1 MEVIGAI
8 FLLLVTAR
16 VFGLLVG
23 RISLPSAVGEM
34 LAGMVLIS
42 IAQFAGPFR
51 GFLEGLPDNEALSHV
66 ADLGIFFLLLMA
78 GVEMQLA
85 DTVHDARK
93 SFAVAVGGVV
103 LPLAA
108 GIILGFAF
116 LEEGPQRT
124 AQAMLVGVALSITA
138 IAASAKIMQEFG
150 LLKSETGRVL
160 ITAALFDDIFGLFL
174 LALLGSVIASGE
186 LPGAYALV
194 ILLAKVMVFFA
205 VTGLLGVHVY
215 PRISK
220 EIHRRQAAEI
230 EFGALVIVALG
241 YGFLA
246 ELLGLHWAVGAF
258 MAGLFMERSRIG
270 KKPYKSMRL
279 MLNALTAGVL
289 GPLFFAWIGLQANLT
304 AIVEIPA
311 FLAILIVVA
320 FVTKVLGGGL
330 AAAAIGYK
338 RRDAAIIGVGLA
350 PRGEIMIVVISVAH
364 AAGLIDGGATDP
376 VAQHLF
382 SALIVMAL
390 ANTVLAPL
398 VLRVMLRSEDR
409 PHDADIPRD

>member
-1 MEVIGAI
+1 METIGALLI
-8 FLLLVTAR
+8 LLLAAR
-16 VFGLLVG
+16 ALGALVE

-34 LAGMVLIS
+34 LAGMMLVSVAL
-42 IAQFAGPFR
+42 FAGPHQA
-51 GFLEGLPDNEALSHV
+51 FLEGLAESETLGHV

-78 GVEMQLA
+78 GVEMQLS

-93 SFAVAVGGVV
+93 SFVVAFGGVA

-108 GIILGFAF
+108 GIVLGFAF
-116 LEEGPQRT
+116 LEDGPQRT
-124 AQAMLVGVALSITA
+124 AQALLVGVALSITA
-138 IAASAKIMQEFG
+138 IAASAKILQEFG
-150 LLKSETGRVL
+150 LLRSEAGRVL
-160 ITAALFDDIFGLFL
+160 ITAALFDDILGLFL
-174 LALLGSVIASGE
+174 LAVLSSIIASGE
-186 LPGAYALV
+186 LPGAFAFGL
-194 ILLAKVMVFFA
+194 LLAKVLLFFV

-230 EFGALVIVALG
+230 EFGALVIIALG

-270 KKPYKSMRL
+270 KRPHKSMRL

-304 AIVEIPA
+304 ALVEIPG
-311 FLAILIVVA
+311 FLIVLIVVA
-320 FVTKVLGGGL
+320 FITKVLGGGI
-330 AAAAIGYK
+330 AAAAIGYG
-338 RRDAAIIGVGLA
+338 RHEAAIIGVGLA
-350 PRGEIMIVVISVAH
+350 PRGEIMIVVISVAL
-364 AAGLIDGGATDP
+364 AAGLIDSGTADP
-376 VAQHLF
+376 VAKHLF
-382 SALIVMAL
+382 SALILMAL

-398 VLRVMLRSEDR
+398 VLRFLLRSR
-409 PHDADIPRD
+409 S

>member
-1 MEVIGAI
+1 MEAIGALLI
-8 FLLLVTAR
+8 LLLTAR
-16 VFGLLVG
+16 FLGALVE

-34 LAGMVLIS
+34 LAGIVLIS
-42 IAQFAGPFR
+42 AAQFAGPHQT
-51 GFLEGLPDNEALSHV
+51 FLEGLPENETLSHV

-78 GVEMQLA
+78 GVEMQLS

-93 SFAVAVGGVV
+93 SFVVAFGGVA

-108 GIILGFAF
+108 GIVLGFAF
-116 LEEGPQRT
+116 LEDGPQRT
-124 AQAMLVGVALSITA
+124 AQALLVGVALSITA
-138 IAASAKIMQEFG
+138 IAASAKILQEFG
-150 LLKSETGRVL
+150 LLRLQAGRVL

-174 LALLGSVIASGE
+174 LALLTSVIASGE
-186 LPGAYALV
+186 LPHAFAFAL
-194 ILLAKVMVFFA
+194 ILAKVITFFV

-215 PRISK
+215 PQISK

-270 KKPYKSMRL
+270 KQPHKSMRL
-279 MLNALTAGVL
+279 MLNGLTAGVL
-289 GPLFFAWIGLQANLT
+289 GPLFFAWIGLQANLI
-304 AIVEIPA
+304 AIIEIPE
-311 FLAILIVVA
+311 FLVVLIVVA
-320 FVTKVLGGGL
+320 FVTKVLGGGI
-330 AAAAIGYK
+330 AAAAIGFG
-338 RRDAAIIGVGLA
+338 RRESTIIGVGLA
-350 PRGEIMIVVISVAH
+350 PRGEIMIVVISVAL
-364 AAGLIDGGATDP
+364 AAGLIDGETTDL

-382 SALIVMAL
+382 SALILMAL

-398 VLRVMLRSEDR
+398 VLRFLLRSR
-409 PHDADIPRD
+409 R

>member
-1 MEVIGAI
+1 MEAIGA
-8 FLLLVTAR
+8 LLLLLLAAR
-16 VFGLLVG
+16 VLGALAE

-42 IAQFAGPFR
+42 VAQFAGPFQ
-51 GFLEGLPDNEALSHV
+51 GFFEGLPHSKALGHV

-116 LEEGPQRT
+116 LEDGPQRT
-124 AQAMLVGVALSITA
+124 EQAMLIGVALSITA
-138 IAASAKIMQEFG
+138 IAASAKILQEFG
-150 LLKSETGRVL
+150 LLNSEAGRVL

-174 LALLGSVIASGE
+174 LALLSSVIASGE
-186 LPGAYALV
+186 LPGAYTFAV
-194 ILLAKVMVFFA
+194 MLAKVIVFFV

-215 PRISK
+215 PRVSK

-258 MAGLFMERSRIG
+258 MAGLFLERSRIG
-270 KKPYKSMRL
+270 KQPHKSMRL

-320 FVTKVLGGGL
+320 FVTKVVGGGF
-330 AAAAIGYK
+330 AASAIGYG
-338 RRDAAIIGVGLA
+338 RRDSAIIGVGLA
-350 PRGEIMIVVISVAH
+350 PRGEIMIVVISVAL
-364 AAGLIDGGATDP
+364 AAGLIDGAAEDP

-398 VLRVMLRSEDR
+398 ILRELLRRAKSR
-409 PHDADIPRD
+409 S

>member
-8 FLLLVTAR
+8 LLLLIAAR
-16 VFGLLVG
+16 VFGFLVE
-23 RISLPSAVGEM
+23 RVSLPSAVGEM

-42 IAQFAGPFR
+42 VAQFAGPFR
-51 GFLEGLPDNEALSHV
+51 AFFEGLPDNEALSQV
-66 ADLGIFFLLLMA
+66 ADIGIFFLLLMA

-85 DTVHDARK
+85 DTVRDARK

-116 LEEGPQRT
+116 LEDGPQRT
-124 AQAMLVGVALSITA
+124 AQAILIGVALSITA
-138 IAASAKIMQEFG
+138 IAASAKILQEFG
-150 LLKSETGRVL
+150 LLKSEAGRVL

-174 LALLGSVIASGE
+174 LALLSSVIASGE
-186 LPGAYALV
+186 LPGAYAFA
-194 ILLAKVMVFFA
+194 IMLAKVIIFFS

-215 PRISK
+215 PHISK

-246 ELLGLHWAVGAF
+246 EFLGLHWAVGAF
-258 MAGLFMERSRIG
+258 MAGLFMERSRVG
-270 KKPYKSMRL
+270 KQPHKSMRL

-320 FVTKVLGGGL
+320 FVTKVLGGGF
-330 AAAAIGYK
+330 AAAAIGYG
-338 RRDAAIIGVGLA
+338 RRDSAIIGVGLA
-350 PRGEIMIVVISVAH
+350 PRGEIMIVVMSVAL
-364 AAGLIDGGATDP
+364 AAGLIDSAAADP

-398 VLRVMLRSEDR
+398 VLRGLLRSADR
-409 PHDADIPRD
+409 PN

>member
-1 MEVIGAI
+1 MEAIGA
-8 FLLLVTAR
+8 LLLLLLAAR
-16 VFGLLVG
+16 VLGALVE

-42 IAQFAGPFR
+42 VAQLAGPHQTF
-51 GFLEGLPDNEALSHV
+51 FESLPKNETLKHV

-78 GVEMQLA
+78 GVEMQLS

-93 SFAVAVGGVV
+93 SFVVAFGGVT

-116 LEEGPQRT
+116 LEDGPQRT
-124 AQAMLVGVALSITA
+124 AQALLIGVALSITA
-138 IAASAKIMQEFG
+138 IAASAKILQEFG
-150 LLKSETGRVL
+150 LLKSEAGRIL

-174 LALLGSVIASGE
+174 LALLSSIIASGE
-186 LPGAYALV
+186 LPGALAFATLM
-194 ILLAKVMVFFA
+194 AKVIIFFG

-215 PRISK
+215 PRISR

-230 EFGALVIVALG
+230 EFGALLIVALC

-258 MAGLFMERSRIG
+258 MAGLFMERSRVG
-270 KKPYKSMRL
+270 KQPHKSMRL

-289 GPLFFAWIGLQANLT
+289 GPIFFAWIGLQANLT
-304 AIVEIPA
+304 AVFEIPM
-311 FLAILIVVA
+311 FLTVLIVVA
-320 FVTKVLGGGL
+320 FITKVLGGGL
-330 AAAAIGYK
+330 AAAAIGYGK
-338 RRDAAIIGVGLA
+338 QESTVIGVGLA
-350 PRGEIMIVVISVAH
+350 PRGEIMIVVISVAL
-364 AAGLIDGGATDP
+364 AAGLVDGETADP

-382 SALIVMAL
+382 SALILMAL
-390 ANTVLAPL
+390 ASTVLTSL
-398 VLRVMLRSEDR
+398 VLRILLRSR
-409 PHDADIPRD
+409 V

>member
-1 MEVIGAI
+1 MEAIGALLI
-8 FLLLVTAR
+8 LLLTAR
-16 VFGLLVG
+16 FLGALVE

-34 LAGMVLIS
+34 LAGMVLILL
-42 IAQFAGPFR
+42 AQFAGPHQT
-51 GFLEGLPDNEALSHV
+51 FLEGLPENETLSHV

-78 GVEMQLA
+78 GVEMQLS

-93 SFAVAVGGVV
+93 SFVVAFGGVA

-108 GIILGFAF
+108 GIVLGFAF
-116 LEEGPQRT
+116 LEDGPQQT
-124 AQAMLVGVALSITA
+124 AQALLVGVALSITA
-138 IAASAKIMQEFG
+138 IAASAKILQEFG
-150 LLKSETGRVL
+150 LLRSEAGRVL
-160 ITAALFDDIFGLFL
+160 ITAALFDDILGLFL
-174 LALLGSVIASGE
+174 LALLSSIIASGE
-186 LPGAYALV
+186 LPGAFAFA
-194 ILLAKVMVFFA
+194 ILLAKVITFFI

-215 PRISK
+215 PHISK
-220 EIHRRQAAEI
+220 QIHRRQAAEI

-270 KKPYKSMRL
+270 KQPHKSIRL

-304 AIVEIPA
+304 AIIEIPW
-311 FLAILIVVA
+311 FLFVLIVVA
-320 FVTKVLGGGL
+320 FVTKVLGGGI
-330 AAAAIGYK
+330 AAAAIGYGRK
-338 RRDAAIIGVGLA
+338 ESAIIGVGLA
-350 PRGEIMIVVISVAH
+350 PRGEIMIVVISVAL
-364 AAGLIDGGATDP
+364 AAGLIDGGTTDP

-382 SALIVMAL
+382 SALILMAL

-398 VLRVMLRSEDR
+398 VLRLLLRSR
-409 PHDADIPRD
+409 G